1 MTGETPANSERE
13 TMTQPA
19 QPTDNNQPPAAEQ
32 TPAGGAPDP
41 AAPPA
46 PAGGGNDPQTPPD
59 PAANEFKS
67 EESKQRVLADLA
79 DERKQ
84 RQDLEVKLKEFED
97 AKLSDEQRRE
107 RDLEERAQRI
117 AELEKTNSELA
128 LAQTRRDVADAAGL
142 PSWVAPRLQGTTED
156 ELRADAEKVLAELGT
171 PKPPAPRPDPG
182 QGGRPGGTP
191 TEDDVLYNTIYGNR
205 K

>member
-1 MTGETPANSERE
+1 
-13 TMTQPA
+13 MTQPA
-19 QPTDNNQPPAAEQ
+19 QPTDTAPQPPAGEQ
-32 TPAGGAPDP
+32 PPAGGTPT
-41 AAPPA
+41 PPEPSAA
-46 PAGGGNDPQTPPD
+46 PAGGSTE
-59 PAANEFKS
+59 PAAPAPGSEEFKS

-79 DERKQ
+79 AERKQ
-84 RQDLEVKLKEFED
+84 RQDLEAKLKEIED

-117 AELEKTNSELA
+117 AELEKSNAELA

-182 QGGRPGGTP
+182 QGGRPAGTV
-191 TEDDVLYNTIYGNR
+191 TEDDALYASIYGNR

>member
-1 MTGETPANSERE
+1 
-13 TMTQPA
+13 MTQPTPSA
-19 QPTDNNQPPAAEQ
+19 GTDPQSPAGEQPPAA
-32 TPAGGAPDP
+32 GAPTP
-41 AAPPA
+41 PAPPA
-46 PAGGGNDPQTPPD
+46 PAPPAPAPSAPPAGDSDPVPPESGGDD
-59 PAANEFKS
+59 FKS
-67 EESKQRVLADLA
+67 EQSKQRVLADLA
-79 DERKQ
+79 EERKQ
-84 RQDLEVKLKEFED
+84 RQELAAKLKEIED

-117 AELEKTNSELA
+117 AELEKTNAELA
-128 LAQTRRDVADAAGL
+128 LAKTRRDVADDAGL

-191 TEDDVLYNTIYGNR
+191 TEDEALYASIYGNR